1 MTESLDLILVPTD
14 FSPRSCEAFSWA
26 ATLAKQFDAK
36 ILIVHVISEEQA
48 DKMVSVPGNPWER
61 VLEKGH
67 NKMVEDFNS
76 CLVSE
81 FGAEQDK
88 ETLVA
93 VGQAHTRIVDIAK
106 ERNASVIVMTTHGR
120 TGLAHFV
127 MGSVAEK
134 VMRSAPCPVFSVKP
148 RNLE

>member
-1 MTESLDLILVPTD
+1 
-14 FSPRSCEAFSWA
+14 
-26 ATLAKQFDAK
+26 
-36 ILIVHVISEEQA
+36 
-48 DKMVSVPGNPWER
+48 
-61 VLEKGH
+61 
-67 NKMVEDFNS
+67 
-76 CLVSE
+76 VSE

-93 VGQAHTRIVDIAK
+93 VGQAHAKIVDIAK